1 MRKTWLYV
9 SLVLAILTLKGHMPA
24 GCAELPEYVVTSENH
39 LGSYTY
45 PSTGDYYE
53 YRFSSYTEE
62 IPNVESTLIELAEDG
77 IVVFDAWYQKGSA
90 MCVPPNGR
98 KGMNVIVM
106 PRFIVR
112 LKNRSS
118 GMESHN
124 FYSIQEPGTIFC
136 GYYVKRFH
144 LIQH

>member
-1 MRKTWLYV
+1 MRKTWQYV
-9 SLVLAILTLKGHMPA
+9 FLGLAILALKGPMPA
-24 GCAELPEYVVTSENH
+24 GCGELPAYVVTSENH
-39 LGSYTY
+39 LGGYPY

-62 IPNVESTLIELAEDG
+62 IPSVESTLIELAEDG
-77 IVVFDAWYQKGSA
+77 MIVLDAWYQKGSA
-90 MCVPPNGR
+90 MCVPPDGR

-118 GMESHN
+118 EMESHN
-124 FYSIQEPGTIFC
+124 FYSIEEPGTIFC